1 VPQFDPKQAPCVLE
15 NAMGL
20 FITPSLQLQIQK
32 SNEHVQKCKSKQN
45 SPIKQVPNTN
55 TQQQTEIKEPEIIKS
70 GMF

>member
-1 VPQFDPKQAPCVLE
+1 
-15 NAMGL
+15 MGL

-45 SPIKQVPNTN
+45 SPVKQVPITN
-55 TQQQTEIKEPEIIKS
+55 TQKQTEIKIEVKEPEIIKS